1 MSSDIQTITNSVIP
15 AEVVVNG
22 AGMLDTLER
31 ASIDIQIAT
40 AHQYPRSLTSF
51 KERAIS
57 IACFDEETA
66 NSCIFQRPVGKDKS
80 GRQQY
85 AEGLSVRMAE
95 IVASCYGNLRV
106 GARIVEQTPRR
117 VVVQGMAHD
126 LETNFMSTSEVVE
139 ATVTK
144 AGQPYDERMR
154 IVIAKAALAKAR
166 RDAIFQVVPKA
177 LAKPIEQAVRS
188 MLVGDSEPLVKRRA
202 RAVAWVHSL
211 GIPDERVWFA
221 LGVQG
226 ADDLTDSHLFR
237 LTGLRTAIKDGEV
250 TIDEAFPEIEPKDGK
265 QSAIE
270 SAANSLKAKAT
281 RATKRVSTRRNS
293 EAEGESESPETP
305 ETPAPAQPTPA
316 DNAHDQK
323 MQEIETWAQE
333 TCSVLEDYEMA
344 LHMMGNFAN
353 DGQLNPEWLEDA
365 RQVIRDVAKR
375 NGINL

>member
-1 MSSDIQTITNSVIP
+1 MSTDIQTINSTMVP
-15 AEVVVNG
+15 AEVVVSG
-22 AGMLDTLER
+22 TGTLDTLER

-40 AHQYPRSLTSF
+40 AHQYPRSLTTF

-66 NSCIFQRPVGKDKS
+66 HSCIFQRPVGKDKS

-85 AEGLSVRMAE
+85 AEGMSVRMAE

-139 ATVTK
+139 ATITK
-144 AGQPYDERMR
+144 NGQPYDERMR

-177 LAKPIEQAVRS
+177 LAKPVEQAVRS
-188 MLVGDSEPLVKRRA
+188 MLVGDAEPLVKRRA
-202 RAVAWVHSL
+202 RAVQWVHTL
-211 GIPDERVWFA
+211 GIPEERVWFA

-226 ADDLTDSHLFR
+226 ADDLTDNHLFR

-250 TIDEAFPEIEPKDGK
+250 TIDEAFPEIETESNAK
-265 QSAIE
+265 QTAIE
-270 SAANSLKAKAT
+270 QAAATLQAKAL
-281 RATKRVSTRRNS
+281 RATKKVSAKNDQP
-293 EAEGESESPETP
+293 EAEET
-305 ETPAPAQPTPA
+305 EF
-316 DNAHDQK
+316 NAK
-323 MQEIETWAQE
+323 MNEIKKWVEE
-333 TCSVLEDYEMA
+333 GCEIKDDYLSAIQM
-344 LHMMGNFAN
+344 LGNFVN
-353 DGQLNPEWLEDA
+353 EGKLKDEWLEDA
-365 RQVIRDVAKR
+365 KQVVSEVAKK
-375 NGINL
+375 NGISL